1 MKRGLFVNLHGRQLG
16 QLIEKQK
23 KKLLNN
29 ILRKKEGK
37 TEAKQSRKCANP

>member
-23 KKLLNN
+23 KKTSEQYFE
-29 ILRKKEGK
+29 KKRRQNRSK
-37 TEAKQSRKCANP
+37 AKS